1 MAEKEPNFVP
11 NVKISLEE
19 YLEEVARFC
28 ENEYGSRFR
37 GQFQDMEGTSEL
49 AMLAAP
55 TAVELKELRRA
66 VAIMTAA
73 EKHNAETL
81 SDVAVALETRGLQT
95 DVWPERRRRL
105 LPDAGRTWRLMV
117 RCRELVYAR
126 WVAAAAGLDTWSE
139 RQAGEDAGP
148 SSCET

>member
-1 MAEKEPNFVP
+1 MAKKEPNSVP
-11 NVKISLEE
+11 KVKLSLEE

-81 SDVAVALETRGLQT
+81 SDAQV
-95 DVWPERRRRL
+95 ERI
-105 LPDAGRTWRLMV
+105 A
-117 RCRELVYAR
+117 
-126 WVAAAAGLDTWSE
+126 
-139 RQAGEDAGP
+139 EDAKVDPANFAIFINGYTLTCKRV
-148 SSCET
+148 S